1 MPSPIKLPYRDRI
14 KNNKYRMFPSI
25 KIKVYGLTMN
35 IYSRNPDLVRFID
48 RKFSLIRHY
57 QSEGNEYLLKDD
69 EIDVVLAIKENIPTI
84 KELHAI
90 DNDINGLISY
100 AFSGK
105 CAFFHA
111 SCVSSDKNCLF
122 FAGPPMSGKTTMSFY
137 LRKRGFLVLSD
148 DDSIIRYDS
157 YQVIPFQSFV
167 NLRFKKNN
175 PLLVRTGI
183 LYYLY
188 HAGDMSFRHTY
199 DQTIGLYG
207 NRLRR
212 KAGEKKLNFIFIK
225 GRRRGRPLLEYADKV
240 SSKTLREFFRSI
252 KTAEKERNKKI
263 SQVMDIY
270 TKSSMYFLTMG
281 APAETAD
288 LIAGRFK

>member
-1 MPSPIKLPYRDRI
+1 MPRPIKLPYRDRI

-25 KIKVYGLTMN
+25 KIKVYGLAMN
-35 IYSRNPDLVRFID
+35 IYSRNPDLIRFMD
-48 RKFSLIRHY
+48 RKFSLIKHY
-57 QSEGNEYLLKDD
+57 QSAGNRYLLKDD
-69 EIDVVLAIKENIPTI
+69 EIDVVLAIKKNMPTI

-100 AFSGK
+100 AFSEK
-105 CAFFHA
+105 YAFFHA

-122 FAGPPMSGKTTMSFY
+122 FAGPSMSGKTTMSFY
-137 LRKRGFLVLSD
+137 LRKRGFSVLSD

-157 YQVIPFQSFV
+157 CQVIPFQSFV

-175 PLLVRTGI
+175 PLPVRTGI
-183 LYYLY
+183 LHYLY
-188 HAGDMSFRHTY
+188 HAGDMSFRHTH
-199 DQTIGLYG
+199 DWTIDLYG
-207 NRLRR
+207 NGLRG
-212 KAGEKKLNFIFIK
+212 KPEKRLNFIFIK
-225 GRRRGRPLLEYADKV
+225 GRRRRRPLLEYADKI
-240 SSKTLREFFRSI
+240 SPETLREFFRSV
-252 KTAEKERNKKI
+252 KTPQKERNKKI
-263 SQVMDIY
+263 SQVIDIY